1 MPESFERTIMTKP
14 TPQPGI
20 LDIKPYVQGA
30 MPEEGAQKTYKLS
43 SNESALGA
51 SPLAV
56 EAYKAA
62 GGEVFLYPDGGAH
75 ALRNKIGE
83 IYNIDPA
90 RVVCGSGSDE
100 ILQLLT
106 KAYVGVGDN
115 IVQSEH
121 GFLVYALAAKS
132 CGAEPRFA
140 PEKNLTADVDAILK
154 EVDDRTRIVFLAN
167 PNNPTGTYLPDSEV
181 RRLRENLREDIILV
195 IDAAYAEYM
204 EEPDYAGGEQL
215 VDDFDNVVMTRTFS
229 KIYGLGGLRL
239 GWGYC
244 PTAIA
249 DVLNR
254 VRGPFNVNS
263 GALAAG
269 VAALKDQ
276 AFVEKNRKF
285 NREERDW
292 MAQQLGGM
300 GLDFVPGFG
309 NFILVKFP
317 EDPGRNADD
326 ILSFLKSNGVY
337 VREMGPY
344 KLGEWLRI
352 SIGEKDGNRR
362 CIELLKE
369 RFTHAD

>member
-1 MPESFERTIMTKP
+1 MTRP

-20 LDIKPYVQGA
+20 LDIKPYKQGA
-30 MPEEGAQKTYKLS
+30 IPETSDQKTYKLS

-51 SPLAV
+51 SPKAM

-62 GGEVFLYPDGGAH
+62 AEELFLYPDGSAPE
-75 ALRNKIGE
+75 LRAKLGE
-83 IYNIDPA
+83 VYGIDPA
-90 RVVCGSGSDE
+90 RIVCGSGSDE

-115 IVQSEH
+115 IVQSEY

-140 PEKNLTADVDAILK
+140 PEKNLTADVDAMLDM
-154 EVDDRTRIVFLAN
+154 VDERTRIIFLAN
-167 PNNPTGTYLPDSEV
+167 PNNPTGTYIPDSEV
-181 RRLRENLREDIILV
+181 RRLRENLREDVILV
-195 IDAAYAEYM
+195 IDAAYAEYV

-229 KIYGLGGLRL
+229 KIYGLGGVRL

-244 PTAIA
+244 PAEIA
-249 DVLNR
+249 GVLNR
-254 VRGPFNVNS
+254 VRGPFNVS
-263 GALAAG
+263 CGALAAG
-269 VAALKDQ
+269 LGALEDQ
-276 AFVEKNRKF
+276 AFVAKNRDH
-285 NREERDW
+285 NREERAW

-300 GLDFVPGFG
+300 GIDFVPSFG

-317 EDPGRNADD
+317 NEPGRNADD
-326 ILSFLKSNGVY
+326 VLAYLKENGVF

-344 KLGEWLRI
+344 RLGDYLRI
-352 SIGEKDGNRR
+352 SIGERAGNRR

-369 RFTHAD
+369 RFSNEG